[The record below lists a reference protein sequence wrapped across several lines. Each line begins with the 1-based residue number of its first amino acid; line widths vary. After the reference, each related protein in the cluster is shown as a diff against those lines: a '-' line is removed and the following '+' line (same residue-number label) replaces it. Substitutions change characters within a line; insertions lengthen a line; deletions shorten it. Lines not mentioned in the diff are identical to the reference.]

1 MIIKV
6 VLVVGASVGAVW
18 LLRGSRHAGRLAFT
32 RVCSLAFALAWIV
45 AVLFPD
51 LVTTAAN
58 LVGVGRGTDLLI
70 YALVL
75 VVLFTGL
82 GQYRRMRELE
92 NQLAE
97 LTRALA
103 LATRQDGNRRE
114 PVEAHHG

>member
-1 MIIKV
+1 VIIKI
-6 VLVVGASVGAVW
+6 VLVVGAVVGAVW

-32 RVCSLAFALAWIV
+32 RAFSLACAAAWIV
-45 AVLFPD
+45 AVLFPG

-58 LVGVGRGTDLLI
+58 LVGVGRGTDLVI

-82 GQYRRMRELE
+82 SQYRRTRELE
-92 NQLAE
+92 SQLAE

-103 LATRQDGNRRE
+103 LANRQGGSRRE
-114 PVEAHHG
+114 PVEADHG

>member
-1 MIIKV
+1 VIIKV
-6 VLVVGASVGAVW
+6 VLVLGAVAAAVW
-18 LLRGSRHAGRLAFT
+18 LLRGTRHAGRLAFT
-32 RVCSLAFALAWIV
+32 RLCSLAFALAWIV

-51 LVTTAAN
+51 LVTAAAN

-92 NQLAE
+92 AQLAE

-103 LATRQDGNRRE
+103 LANRQGGPDRE
-114 PVEAHHG
+114 PLRAHHG